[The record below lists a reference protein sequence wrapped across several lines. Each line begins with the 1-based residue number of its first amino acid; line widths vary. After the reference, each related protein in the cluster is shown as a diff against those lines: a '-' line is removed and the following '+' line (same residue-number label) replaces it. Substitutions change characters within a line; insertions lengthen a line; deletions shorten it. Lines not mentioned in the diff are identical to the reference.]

1 MIKETVY
8 RVEIAARSLV
18 IYLFTNEADACSFA
32 RDFLSGGGGKRRGTN
47 RMNGGDGS

>member
-32 RDFLSGGGGKRRGTN
+32 RDFLSGGKRRGTN